1 MDASGGTGTLN
12 PPSDG
17 DDIAKVTP
25 LRRGN
30 PHLAAVPR
38 VRDPL
43 PAETSVWDTD
53 EPGDPPLRRSRRQRV
68 RGALT
73 IGWTSVRSQ
82 LTIRPLSAA
91 PPAVLLACI
100 AAVTAVA
107 LGTGSGRVT
116 KAHRTVASSPVPHG
130 SSSAK
135 VPAPAAHPAHR
146 PTRKETR
153 HRAQPAIR
161 HRAQPAIRRQRT
173 RADARRA
180 TTGQGSAR
188 TSNAT
193 PPAASTPTTT
203 VARPPSTPISV
214 SDGASSTTV
223 SSDNTSKP
231 SRPAGPT
238 GSGAAFGPGY

>member
-1 MDASGGTGTLN
+1 MGTLN

-30 PHLAAVPR
+30 PHLAAVPT
-38 VRDPL
+38 VRGPL

-73 IGWTSVRSQ
+73 FGWTSIRSQ
-82 LTIRPLSAA
+82 LKIRPLSAA
-91 PPAVLLACI
+91 GAAVLIVCI
-100 AAVTAVA
+100 AAVTAVV
-107 LGTGSGRVT
+107 LGTGSGPVT
-116 KAHRTVASSPVPHG
+116 KAHRTVASSLVPHG
-130 SSSAK
+130 SSTAKMSAPP
-135 VPAPAAHPAHR
+135 VHPAHR
-146 PTRKETR
+146 PTRQETR

-161 HRAQPAIRRQRT
+161 HRARRAIRRQRT
-173 RADARRA
+173 RVDARRP

-203 VARPPSTPISV
+203 VAAPPSTPISV
-214 SDGASSTTV
+214 SDGASSTAV
-223 SSDNTSKP
+223 SSDNASKS